1 MISFTADAFFRLVA
15 RYNAE
20 LWPAVAAG
28 AVLTLAAIGMSA
40 TGRGGGRPVA
50 AILAVLWLWTG
61 GVFLGRYLSGLFFAA
76 PVVAAPFVLQAGP
89 VAWIGVIRGRLDFRF
104 RPSARGWAGAVL
116 IAAAV
121 LLHPVV
127 ALTSDLG
134 WAGLRVVAATPAPLT
149 LLTLGLLLWAEGRT
163 PVSLLAIPVLW
174 SLAWG
179 TIAWELGIVEDLTL
193 PIAAV
198 VACVL
203 AFRADRTRAGPP

>member
-15 RYNAE
+15 RYNAD

-28 AVLTLAAIGMSA
+28 TVLALAVIVVAA

-50 AILAVLWLWTG
+50 AILALLWLWTG

-76 PVVAAPFVLQAGP
+76 PLPAALFVLQAGLI
-89 VAWIGVIRGRLDFRF
+89 AWVGVFRAGLAFRF

-121 LLHPVV
+121 LVHP
-127 ALTSDLG
+127 LTAAASDFG
-134 WAGLRVVAATPAPLT
+134 WADIRGPATAPAPLT
-149 LLTLGLLLWAEGRT
+149 LLTLGLLLWAEGRV
-163 PVSLLAIPVLW
+163 PVILLVVPALW

-179 TIAWELGIVEDLTL
+179 AIAWELRIAEDLAL
-193 PIAAV
+193 PAAAV

-203 AFRADRTRAGPP
+203 TFLANRNRTGPP